1 MAAKVDKKLAAPL
14 LPQAVA
20 VEKKKEK
27 KAPQLPAVQLACQ
40 WALQTAAMS
49 FVSFAFAIAFGH
61 YHLTVPSW
69 LCAGG
74 ELTDAEERAMISR
87 VLWCSAAAAAAAA
100 PALLLPERLR
110 RSRRALAYVAL
121 AAAAA
126 VHLVVARGITLFPM
140 LHSTGIRIRGYGY
153 GDTAIRVAIF
163 AEGDIKCFLALLGR
177 GAYANA
183 PAILLSASA

>member
-1 MAAKVDKKLAAPL
+1 MADKVDKKLAAPL

-27 KAPQLPAVQLACQ
+27 KAPELPAVQLACQ

-49 FVSFAFAIAFGH
+49 FVSLAFAIAFGH

-74 ELTDAEERAMISR
+74 ELTDAEERAMMSR
-87 VLWCSAAAAAAAA
+87 ALWCSAAAAAAAA
-100 PALLLPERLR
+100 LALLLPERLR

-126 VHLVVARGITLFPM
+126 VHLVVARGITLF
-140 LHSTGIRIRGYGY
+140 L
-153 GDTAIRVAIF
+153 TANPGAIFWWIAGTVSVAIF

-183 PAILLSASA
+183 PAS